1 MNESNRRTISSFSS
15 SGSVSHPYRGAS
27 TAASRPMLARVADA
41 MYWMSRYVERAEHV
55 SRILAETTSILTD
68 MGDLAPSLRK
78 AYWRDVLRVMGMDQD
93 EIIERLMVHD
103 DQSIAEQVSHFMTF
117 EQNNPGSLIHS
128 VTSARENARSI
139 RENISGEMWEN
150 LNTLY
155 WSLRGEDASHRF
167 EESHQEFYRQVL
179 RGTMLFQGLT
189 DQTLAHGQGWLF
201 TQIGKSLERL
211 DLTCRTISA
220 RATLLQHPEML
231 AETESRNI
239 HWVSLL
245 RNCGSLE
252 AYRRIHVGD
261 MEPLSVVAFLLL
273 ERRFPQSV
281 RYCVFHA
288 HDAAVRVRAE
298 IDPHTIDSAVRILGR
313 LNTQLEYAEP
323 QEIERI
329 GLHDYLQSIRVTGGE
344 AAEALKQAYFLH

>member
-1 MNESNRRTISSFSS
+1 MNESNSRNN
-15 SGSVSHPYRGAS
+15 SGFGGGSPITSRERGLS
-27 TAASRPMLARVADA
+27 GGSRPMLARVADA
-41 MYWMSRYVERAEHV
+41 TYWMSRYIERAEHV

-78 AYWRDVLRVMGMDQD
+78 AYWRDVLRVMGMDND
-93 EIIERLMVHD
+93 ETVEQLMVHD
-103 DQSIAEQVSHFMTF
+103 DQTIADQVCHYVTF

-128 VTSARENARSI
+128 VTFARENARSV

-155 WSLRGEDASHRF
+155 WSLRGDDARKRF
-167 EESHQEFYRQVL
+167 EESNQEFYRQVL
-179 RGTMLFQGLT
+179 LGTMLFQGLS

-201 TQIGKSLERL
+201 MQIGKSLERL
-211 DLTCRTISA
+211 DLTCRTIAA
-220 RATLLQHPEML
+220 RVSLLQHPQMQ
-231 AETESRNI
+231 TEADGRNI

-261 MEPLSVVAFLLL
+261 MDPLSVVAFLLL

-298 IDPHTIDSAVRILGR
+298 IDPHTIDSAVRVLGR

-323 QEIERI
+323 QEIERF
-329 GLHDYLQSIRVTGGE
+329 GLLEYLQSIRATGAE
-344 AAEALKQAYFLH
+344 AADALRQAYFLH